1 MDPVIKSKKIA
12 FIINNSAF
20 FVSHRLTIAEKI
32 LKDGGEVKI
41 FFGQGGNDLMEEEA
55 IRILNNKRIVYKK
68 LMFSN
73 SIKNIFFEI
82 FGFFQLLNE
91 LRKFKPNIVHS
102 VSPKGNLFGI
112 LSCFLL
118 RTRSI
123 VIAFSGMGTLFVRDR
138 STAKKIGGKLYIF
151 IFKIILRFIKYKIIV
166 QNSDDK
172 NFLELNLKIESSNIF
187 LIKGSGVH
195 LNRYSCDI
203 DQKKNMVILPARMIR
218 EKGIIEFVDAS
229 RYLKAKFNDWRF
241 VLIGAADYDNPSA
254 IKKEEII
261 NWVQEGFIE
270 WTGYLNN
277 LESYYKDSLIVCL
290 PSYREG
296 MPKCLLEAA
305 AASCAVVTTDVIGC
319 RDSIIPKVTGELV
332 KAMNT
337 HDLKKVLEKLINDT
351 ETIKKYG
358 LNGLTLA
365 KKQYNVD
372 CIVIQTFEVYKSII
386 KS

>member
-1 MDPVIKSKKIA
+1 MNPFIKTKKVA
-12 FIINNSAF
+12 FVVNNSAF
-20 FVSHRLTIAEKI
+20 FVSHRLIIAERI

-41 FFGQGGNDLMEEEA
+41 FFGQGGNKIMEEEA
-55 IRILNNKRIVYKK
+55 MRILHNKKIIFKK

-73 SIKNIFFEI
+73 SIKNIFLEI
-82 FGFFQLLNE
+82 YGFFQLLSE
-91 LRKFKPNIVHS
+91 LRKFRPSFVHS
-102 VSPKGNLFGI
+102 ISPKGNLLGI
-112 LSCFLL
+112 MSCFLL
-118 RTRSI
+118 SSRSI
-123 VIAFSGMGTLFVRDR
+123 VIAFSGMGTLFTGNR
-138 STAKKIGGKLYIF
+138 SLSKKIVGSIYF
-151 IFKIILRFIKYKIIV
+151 FVFKSILRFIRYKIIV
-166 QNSDDK
+166 QNNDDK
-172 NFLELNLKIESSNIF
+172 DFLKNNLKINSSNIF

-195 LNRYSCDI
+195 LNKYSSNI
-203 DQKKNMVILPARMIR
+203 DKKKNMIILPARMIR

-351 ETIKKYG
+351 GTIKKYG

-365 KKQYNVD
+365 KKQYNID
-372 CIVIQTFEVYKSII
+372 NIVIQTFEVYKSII